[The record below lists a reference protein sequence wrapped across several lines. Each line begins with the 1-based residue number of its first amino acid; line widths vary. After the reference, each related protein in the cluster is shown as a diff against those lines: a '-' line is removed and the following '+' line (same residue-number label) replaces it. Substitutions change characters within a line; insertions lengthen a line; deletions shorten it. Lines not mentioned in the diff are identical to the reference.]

1 MCVCV
6 PSVCRCVCVGVCVCV
21 CVFVCV
27 CMHIMCVC
35 TCVLERE
42 GMVWLAHIMLCVSE
56 LRHVGEGMVLLV
68 HKCCVCPLSKVS

>member
-1 MCVCV
+1 MCLFVCV
-6 PSVCRCVCVGVCVCV
+6 SVCSLASVCVCI
-21 CVFVCV
+21 CV
-27 CMHIMCVC
+27 CLCL
-35 TCVLERE
+35 LERE